1 MNMKK
6 KQKTVRWIAG
16 IMILFLMGTMMSGFV
31 FLMPVTVHAAGNTV
45 VDGTESTGS
54 LKIIRT
60 DNTPERTP
68 LGGAKYSIYRIM
80 SLTPGAAAGEFAAYE
95 KEDAFRDVLQGVEPD
110 QLLGEYSAEE
120 LEALAVELEAAS
132 ANVEAEQSLTTA
144 ERTGICEFFSLPL
157 GYYLVVETKAP
168 AGYIAGRP
176 FLVAIPSTDNYG
188 TGAEGTQWVYDVEV
202 MPKSGEISVHKT
214 LADTED
220 GSVGYGDF
228 VKYVVTAEIPDYT
241 DNYETPIFEIRDY
254 MNDGLEIQNDGT
266 HGITV
271 KVEDT
276 PVTASDTTYTVT
288 AENKTG
294 SEADLI
300 ISFQKDYIKAN
311 TGSHV
316 EATYYAKATDEA
328 VMGTAG
334 NSNKAVLAYSSK
346 PGTEATAESSEVK
359 VYSFG
364 IRLEN
369 YTGANQALNGAEFAL
384 YEDAVLTRQIGV
396 AKTTDENGILNFERL
411 DEGIYYLKET
421 KAPSG
426 YTLLAN
432 PVKIEIT
439 ADKTNGVASG
449 GHTLKVNDKDILET
463 QGAFVTRLDST
474 SGISTVAV
482 KNQKGFSLPATG
494 GRGILLFLFVGMSGI
509 AAVSVGVIRQSGK
522 KR

>member
-1 MNMKK
+1 MKK

-16 IMILFLMGTMMSGFV
+16 LMILFLMGTLMVGFG
-31 FLMPVTVHAAGNTV
+31 FLMPVTARAAGNTV
-45 VDGTESTGS
+45 IDGTASTGS

-80 SLTPGAAAGEFAAYE
+80 SLTPGTAPGEFASYE

-120 LEALAVELEAAS
+120 LDALAVELEAAS
-132 ANVEAEQSLTTA
+132 VNARPEQTGTTA
-144 ERTGICEFFSLPL
+144 EGTGICEFSDLPL
-157 GYYLVVETKAP
+157 GYYLVVEKKAP
-168 AGYIAGRP
+168 AGYIAGSP
-176 FLVAIPSTDNYG
+176 FLVAIPSADNYE

-202 MPKSGEISVHKT
+202 MPKSGEISIHKK
-214 LADTED
+214 LADTVD
-220 GSVGYGDF
+220 GSMAAGDF
-228 VKYVVTAEIPDYT
+228 VQYVVTAEIPDYT
-241 DNYETPIFEIRDY
+241 DNYESPVFEIRDI
-254 MNDGLEIQNDGT
+254 MSDGLEVQNDGT

-271 KVEDT
+271 KVGDT
-276 PVTASDTTYTVT
+276 SITASDTTYTVT

-294 SEADLI
+294 NEADLV
-300 ISFQKDYIKAN
+300 ISFQNAYIKAN

-316 EATYYAKATDEA
+316 EVTYYAKVTDQA

-334 NSNKAVLAYSSK
+334 NSNKAVLVYNSK

-359 VYSFG
+359 VFSFG
-364 IRLEN
+364 IQVEK
-369 YTGANQALNGAEFAL
+369 YTGANQALNGAEFEL
-384 YEDAVLTRQIGV
+384 YEDAALTRQIGV
-396 AKTTDENGILNFERL
+396 AKTTDETGILNFERL
-411 DEGIYYLKET
+411 DEGVYYLKET
-421 KAPSG
+421 KAPAG
-426 YTLLAN
+426 YTLLTN

-439 ADKTNGVASG
+439 ASKTNGIASG

-463 QGAFVTRLDST
+463 QGIFVTRLDST

-509 AAVSVGVIRQSGK
+509 AAVTVGVIRQSGK

>member
-1 MNMKK
+1 MKK

-16 IMILFLMGTMMSGFV
+16 LMILFLMGTLMTGFG
-31 FLMPVTVHAAGNTV
+31 FLMPVTVHAAGNSV
-45 VDGTESTGS
+45 IDGTASTGS

-80 SLTPGAAAGEFAAYE
+80 SLTPETAPGEFASYE

-120 LEALAVELEAAS
+120 LDALAVDLEAAS
-132 ANVEAEQSLTTA
+132 VNAEAEQTKATSG
-144 ERTGICEFFSLPL
+144 TGICEFFSLPL
-157 GYYLVVETKAP
+157 GYYLVVETKSP
-168 AGYIAGRP
+168 AGYIAGSP
-176 FLVAIPSTDNYG
+176 FLVAIPSADNYETG
-188 TGAEGTQWVYDVEV
+188 TEGTQWVYDVEV
-202 MPKSGEISVHKT
+202 MPKSGEISIHKK
-214 LADTED
+214 LADTID
-220 GSVGYGDF
+220 GSVAAGDF
-228 VKYVVTAEIPDYT
+228 VQYVVTADIPDYT
-241 DNYETPIFEIRDY
+241 DNYESPVFEIRDI
-254 MNDGLEIQNDGT
+254 MSDGLEVQNDGT

-271 KVEDT
+271 KVEDA
-276 PVTASDTTYTVT
+276 PVLASDTTYTV
-288 AENKTG
+288 AVENKTG
-294 SEADLI
+294 NEADLV
-300 ISFQKDYIKAN
+300 ISFQNAYIKAN

-316 EATYYAKATDEA
+316 EVTYYAKVTDQA

-334 NSNKAVLAYSSK
+334 NPNKAVLVYNSK
-346 PGTEATAESSEVK
+346 PGTEATAESSEIR

-364 IRLEN
+364 IRVEK
-369 YTGANQALNGAEFAL
+369 YAGSNQALNGAQFEL
-384 YEDAVLTRQIGV
+384 YEDAALTRQIGV
-396 AKTTDENGILNFERL
+396 TKTTDETGILNFERL
-411 DEGIYYLKET
+411 DEGVYYLKET
-421 KAPSG
+421 KAPAG
-426 YTLLAN
+426 YTLLTN

-439 ADKTNGVASG
+439 ASKTNGIASG

-463 QGAFVTRLDST
+463 QGIFVTRLDST

-494 GRGILLFLFVGMSGI
+494 GRGILLFLFAGMSGI